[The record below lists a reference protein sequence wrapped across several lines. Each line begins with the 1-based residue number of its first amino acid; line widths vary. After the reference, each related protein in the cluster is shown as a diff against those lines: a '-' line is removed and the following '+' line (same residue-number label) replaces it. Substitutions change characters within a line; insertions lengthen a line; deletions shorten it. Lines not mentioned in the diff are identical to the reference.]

1 MATSIRRFNIELY
14 EEHLEEASFL
24 YEQRLA
30 YLHDPELTWL
40 DLDDFEERFEAHI
53 DALVVGGDLAL
64 DVCKR
69 RSSAGDFGEL
79 HAALRVFCRRD
90 RADLAYPVLQSIDHG
105 DEQTVQAAI
114 DALKAD
120 CPESWHA
127 DLVRIMLGR
136 CKELVPLLA
145 EVLAYRR
152 VPVEEALL
160 RVLGSCDPVML
171 PRVLRAL
178 GKIGS
183 DRSRPVLAPYLRHEQ
198 TSVAEAACRALIRLG
213 DHQALS
219 HALLVAQVRPWPVAA
234 LGLAGG
240 YGAVNVLTEIARSDK
255 ATEECLLA
263 LGMLGEPGSVGTIF
277 NCLGNPE
284 LADAAAAALYTITG
298 APLVEEVFIP
308 DDVDP
313 DELFDEERERYE
325 QTGALPTRP
334 DGRPY
339 GQNVT
344 RLSVKPETWQAWLHE
359 HRGSFDPKLRY
370 RHGRPIGPGASLEAL
385 AAERTPNRVRA
396 LIAEELAIR
405 YAAPVTL
412 EIDMRVRTQRRH
424 LAALGQWAT
433 ANAAKFTPGSW
444 YFAGKAAV

>member
-1 MATSIRRFNIELY
+1 FNIELY

-79 HAALRVFCRRD
+79 HAARRVFCRRD

-120 CPESWHA
+120 WPESWHA

-183 DRSRPVLAPYLRHEQ
+183 DRSRPV
-198 TSVAEAACRALIRLG
+198 
-213 DHQALS
+213 
-219 HALLVAQVRPWPVAA
+219 
-234 LGLAGG
+234 
-240 YGAVNVLTEIARSDK
+240 
-255 ATEECLLA
+255 
-263 LGMLGEPGSVGTIF
+263 
-277 NCLGNPE
+277 
-284 LADAAAAALYTITG
+284 
-298 APLVEEVFIP
+298 
-308 DDVDP
+308 
-313 DELFDEERERYE
+313 
-325 QTGALPTRP
+325 
-334 DGRPY
+334 
-339 GQNVT
+339 
-344 RLSVKPETWQAWLHE
+344 
-359 HRGSFDPKLRY
+359 
-370 RHGRPIGPGASLEAL
+370 
-385 AAERTPNRVRA
+385 
-396 LIAEELAIR
+396 
-405 YAAPVTL
+405 
-412 EIDMRVRTQRRH
+412 
-424 LAALGQWAT
+424 
-433 ANAAKFTPGSW
+433 
-444 YFAGKAAV
+444 